1 MNCYILALIHMLLR
15 LDRHSG
21 VPVYRQIQDQLRFL
35 AASGVLATGEELPST
50 RALAAELG
58 LNPMTV
64 SKAYAQLERE
74 GVLERR
80 PGLALVVRKRTA
92 GAHESVR
99 RSELAAELR
108 SAVFA
113 AEKLGFTMDEAV
125 ALFREMLAQGRNED
139 GGS

>member
-1 MNCYILALIHMLLR
+1 MLLR

-21 VPVYRQIQDQLRFL
+21 VPVYRQIQDQIRFL
-35 AASGVLATGEELPST
+35 AASGVLASGEELPST

-64 SKAYAQLERE
+64 SKAYAWLEHE

-80 PGLALVVRKRTA
+80 PGLALVVRARGPDQRA
-92 GAHESVR
+92 AAR
-99 RSELAAELR
+99 RFELAAELR

-113 AEKLGFTMDEAV
+113 AEKLGFTADEAV
-125 ALFREMLAQGRNED
+125 ALYRELLEP
-139 GGS
+139 

>member
-1 MNCYILALIHMLLR
+1 MLYMFTNSHVLLR

-35 AASGVLATGEELPST
+35 VASGVLATGAELPST

-64 SKAYAQLERE
+64 SKAYALLERE

-92 GAHESVR
+92 NATESAR
-99 RSELAAELR
+99 RAELAAELR

-113 AEKLGFTMDEAV
+113 AEKLGFSPAEAV
-125 ALFREMLAQGRNED
+125 ALFREMLAENE
-139 GGS
+139 

>member
-1 MNCYILALIHMLLR
+1 MLLR

-21 VPVYRQIQDQLRFL
+21 VPVYRQVQDQIRFL
-35 AASGVLATGEELPST
+35 VASGVLAKGEELPST
-50 RALAAELG
+50 RTLASELG

-80 PGLALVVRKRTA
+80 PGLSLVVRARPAKEQ
-92 GAHESVR
+92 ESTR
-99 RSELAAELR
+99 RNELRAELQ

-113 AEKLGFTMDEAV
+113 AEKLGFSVEEALEIYR
-125 ALFREMLAQGRNED
+125 ALLEGHKNGRP
-139 GGS
+139 GS